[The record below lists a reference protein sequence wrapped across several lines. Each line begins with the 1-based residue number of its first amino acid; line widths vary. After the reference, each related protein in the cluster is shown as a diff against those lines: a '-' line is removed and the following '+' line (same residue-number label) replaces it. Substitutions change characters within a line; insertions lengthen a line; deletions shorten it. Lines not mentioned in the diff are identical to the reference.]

1 MKTIE
6 FINISRES
14 QNIILRPTKE
24 DDSMAISKWLNR

>member
-14 QNIILRPTKE
+14 QNITIRPTKE
-24 DDSMAISKWLNR
+24 EDSMAISKGLSG